1 MMSQPPT
8 GRGRGKKKPPVS
20 KPEPLNQ
27 ISAEEEQKKEK
38 VEEVQKETNKYA
50 PKEKIGTPTLG
61 RSPNYVETV
70 GLGKLKV
77 ITNGTSVRRY

>member
-1 MMSQPPT
+1 M
-8 GRGRGKKKPPVS
+8 S

-38 VEEVQKETNKYA
+38 VKEVQEETNKYA

-70 GLGKLKV
+70 GLGKLKD